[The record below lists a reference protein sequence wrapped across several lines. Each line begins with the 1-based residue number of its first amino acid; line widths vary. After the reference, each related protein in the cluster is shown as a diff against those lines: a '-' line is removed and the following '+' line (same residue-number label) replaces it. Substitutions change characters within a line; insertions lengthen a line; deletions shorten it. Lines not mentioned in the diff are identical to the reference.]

1 MRHETYDLLKQFID
15 KYPGGVVWNRLKKH
29 CEVVDKHLNPNEKV
43 EFVFAGQLDNDNW
56 SFFNT
61 GVVAVTNQR
70 LIVAQ
75 NRFLIPGYTFTSIT
89 PDLYNDLEVEA
100 RLFWGLATI
109 DTIKEKVY
117 VSNLPKSGLMEI
129 ETKITMFMQEAKKA
143 YAKREKED

>member
-1 MRHETYDLLKQFID
+1 MRHETYDLLMQYIN
-15 KYPGGVVWNRLKKH
+15 KYPGGVVWKRLKKH
-29 CEVVDKHLNPNEKV
+29 CEVIDKHLNPNERV
-43 EFVFAGQLDNDNW
+43 EFAFAGQLDNDNW

-75 NRFLIPGYTFTSIT
+75 NRFIIPGYVFQSIT

-100 RLFWGLATI
+100 RLFWGLVTI
-109 DTIKEKVY
+109 DTIKEKVF

-143 YAKREKED
+143 YAKRSKED